1 MDQPAKIHSH
11 NIGKI
16 STALTI
22 LCSIHCIATPVLAL
36 FIPFMGTHQSDWIEL
51 AMIVFIILLG
61 GTSVYHGYKS
71 HHHKP
76 LPSILFV
83 SGLVLMII
91 GFSLHADEFQN
102 IHTTLTVVGSSLS
115 AAGQIY
121 NLKLSHFTK
130 VSRTYFSKI

>member
-1 MDQPAKIHSH
+1 MNQPAKIHSH

-36 FIPFMGTHQSDWIEL
+36 FIPFFNTHESDWIEL
-51 AMIVFIILLG
+51 SMIVFIILLG

-71 HHHKP
+71 HHHRP

-83 SGLVLMII
+83 SGLLLMII
-91 GFSLHADEFQN
+91 GYFLHGEEFQK
-102 IHTTLTVVGSSLS
+102 IHTSLTVIGSSLS

-121 NLKLSHFTK
+121 NLKLSHF
-130 VSRTYFSKI
+130 SH

>member
-1 MDQPAKIHSH
+1 MDQPAKIHTH

-36 FIPFMGTHQSDWIEL
+36 FLPFFNTHQSDWIEL
-51 AMIVFIILLG
+51 AMIIFIIVLG
-61 GTSVYHGYKS
+61 GTSVYHGFKS

-83 SGLVLMII
+83 SGLAILII
-91 GFSLHADEFQN
+91 GFLLHGDEFQR
-102 IHTTLTVVGSSLS
+102 IHTILTVVGSSLS
-115 AAGQIY
+115 AVGQIY
-121 NLKLSHFTK
+121 NLKLSHFSHK
-130 VSRTYFSKI
+130 

>member
-1 MDQPAKIHSH
+1 MDQTAKIHSH

-36 FIPFMGTHQSDWIEL
+36 FLPFFNSHKSDWVEL
-51 AMIVFIILLG
+51 GMILFIIVLG

-71 HHHKP
+71 HHHKA

-91 GFSLHADEFQN
+91 GYFLHASEFQT
-102 IHTTLTVVGSSLS
+102 IHTTLTVIGSSLS
-115 AAGQIY
+115 TAGQIY
-121 NLKLSHFTK
+121 NLKLSHFP
-130 VSRTYFSKI
+130 SKNNLNCQH

>member
-1 MDQPAKIHSH
+1 MDQTAKIHSH

-22 LCSIHCIATPVLAL
+22 LCSIHCIATPILAL
-36 FIPFMGTHQSDWIEL
+36 FIPFMGTHQSDWVEL
-51 AMIVFIILLG
+51 ALIAFIILLG
-61 GTSVYHGYKS
+61 GSSIYHGVKS
-71 HHHKP
+71 HHHKA

-91 GFSLHADEFQN
+91 GYFLHASEFQT
-102 IHTTLTVVGSSLS
+102 IHTALTVIGSSLS

-121 NLKLSHFTK
+121 NLKLSHFP
-130 VSRTYFSKI
+130 SKNNLNCQH

>member
-1 MDQPAKIHSH
+1 MDQTAKIHSH

-36 FIPFMGTHQSDWIEL
+36 FIPFMGTHQSDWVEL
-51 AMIVFIILLG
+51 ALIAFIILLG
-61 GTSVYHGYKS
+61 GSSIYHGVKS
-71 HHHKP
+71 HHHKR
-76 LPSILFV
+76 LPAIFFV

-91 GFSLHADEFQN
+91 GYFLHASEFQK
-102 IHTTLTVVGSSLS
+102 IHTALTVIGSSLS

-121 NLKLSHFTK
+121 NLKLSHFSHK
-130 VSRTYFSKI
+130 